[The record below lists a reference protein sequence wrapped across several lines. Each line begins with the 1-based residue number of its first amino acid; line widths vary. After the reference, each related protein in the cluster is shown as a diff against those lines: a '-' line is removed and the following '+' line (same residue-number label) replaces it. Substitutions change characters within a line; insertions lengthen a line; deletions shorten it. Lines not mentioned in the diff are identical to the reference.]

1 MTLLPALQSCHL
13 AESQPTA
20 WPSSMEETRMSIDD
34 EEGPIAELIAY
45 FDTVSWLFSI
55 MKLVILC
62 SSVGH

>member
-1 MTLLPALQSCHL
+1 
-13 AESQPTA
+13 
-20 WPSSMEETRMSIDD
+20 MEETRMSIDD